1 MPFTLNT
8 SRKVLEF
15 PAVTPIR
22 RFLLASLGFALPL
35 LAVVATASANTALP
49 HHHHKKHLHT
59 AHMHHHVHGKMHRL
73 ATAQPIHPKPV

>member
-1 MPFTLNT
+1 M
-8 SRKVLEF
+8 SRKASEF

-35 LAVVATASANTALP
+35 AAAVTSASANTAVLP

-59 AHMHHHVHGKMHRL
+59 AHLHHHVHGKMHRL
-73 ATAQPIHPKPV
+73 ASAQPIHVKHV